1 MGSLTKWRADT
12 DIEHHLFVYINTSL
26 NLIPHLLSKCHE
38 TLNFFYFFF
47 WGGGGGWG
55 EKIGGGDD
63 EKLRILNT
71 KVADLFYLLYFN
83 PQPSLTD
90 GVLFL
95 LKGSRGVLTIVFPG
109 YK

>member
-38 TLNFFYFFF
+38 TLNFFYFFL
-47 WGGGGGWG
+47 GGGGGGGGG

-71 KVADLFYLLYFN
+71 KVVFYFN
-83 PQPSLTD
+83 PQPSITD

-95 LKGSRGVLTIVFPG
+95 LEGSRGVLTIVFPG